1 MQMGETMT
9 ERAGRGFGPG
19 VLVTAA
25 FIGPGTITTASVA
38 GAGSGYVL
46 VWALAFSIVA
56 TLVLQEMAARIGL
69 VGDGGLAEQLR
80 AALAQP
86 AVRTVVLGLVV
97 VAIGVGNAAYEA
109 GNITGAV
116 LGASALL
123 DVPRDALVLGVTALA
138 AALLFSGR
146 YRLLETVLVS
156 LVAFM
161 GLVFVAAALSAPP
174 DTALLFSVP
183 EGADAFG
190 LTALALIGTTV
201 VPYNLFLHASAVR
214 AHWGADADALPAVRR
229 DAFLSIGFGGLVTL
243 AVLSTA
249 AVAFAGTGTAV
260 SAATMAAQLEP
271 VLGEWAAA
279 CFALGLLAAGLT
291 SAITAPLAAAWA
303 VCGALGWSTDLRA
316 LPFRI
321 VWALVLVSGTVTA
334 LAGFRPVAV
343 ILIAQITNALLLPII
358 AGLLLWLVNRAALG
372 AARNG
377 ALSNALAVCVLLVV
391 LALTLNR
398 LVGMLG

>member
-1 MQMGETMT
+1 MT
-9 ERAGRGFGPG
+9 ERARRSFGPG
-19 VLVTAA
+19 MLVTAA

-38 GAGSGYVL
+38 GAGAGYVL

-80 AALAQP
+80 AALTQP
-86 AVRTVVLGLVV
+86 VARAVVLGLVV

-123 DVPRDALVLGVTALA
+123 DVPRGALVLGITVLA
-138 AALLFSGR
+138 ALLLFSGR
-146 YRLLETVLVS
+146 YRLLETTLAA

-161 GLVFVAAALSAPP
+161 GVVFLAAALSTPP
-174 DTALLFSVP
+174 DAALVFSVP
-183 EGADAFG
+183 AGADAFG

-214 AHWGADADALPAVRR
+214 AHWGTDADALPAVRR
-229 DAFLSIGFGGLVTL
+229 DACLSIGFGGLVTL

-249 AVAFAGTGTAV
+249 AVAFAGTGTEV
-260 SAATMAAQLEP
+260 NAATMAAQLEP
-271 VLGEWAAA
+271 VLGRWAAA

-303 VCGALGWSTDLRA
+303 VCG
-316 LPFRI
+316 
-321 VWALVLVSGTVTA
+321 
-334 LAGFRPVAV
+334 
-343 ILIAQITNALLLPII
+343 
-358 AGLLLWLVNRAALG
+358 
-372 AARNG
+372 
-377 ALSNALAVCVLLVV
+377 
-391 LALTLNR
+391 
-398 LVGMLG
+398 

>member
-1 MQMGETMT
+1 MT
-9 ERAGRGFGPG
+9 ERVRRSFGPG
-19 VLVTAA
+19 MLVTAA

-38 GAGSGYVL
+38 GAGAGYVL

-80 AALAQP
+80 AALTQKVAR
-86 AVRTVVLGLVV
+86 AVVLGLVV

-123 DVPRDALVLGVTALA
+123 DVPRGALVLGITVLA
-138 AALLFSGR
+138 ALLLFSGR
-146 YRLLETVLVS
+146 YRLLETTLAA

-161 GLVFVAAALSAPP
+161 GVVFVAAALSAPP
-174 DTALLFSVP
+174 DVALMFSVP
-183 EGADAFG
+183 AGADAFG

-229 DAFLSIGFGGLVTL
+229 DTCLGIGFGGLVTL
-243 AVLSTA
+243 AILSTA
-249 AVAFAGTGTAV
+249 AVAFAGTGTEV
-260 SAATMAAQLEP
+260 SAESMAAQLEP
-271 VLGEWAAA
+271 VLGGWAAT

-303 VCGALGWSTDLRA
+303 VCGALGWSTELRSRS
-316 LPFRI
+316 FRM
-321 VWALVLVSGTVTA
+321 VWAVVLASGAVTT
-334 LAGFRPVAV
+334 LAGFRPIAV
-343 ILIAQITNALLLPII
+343 ILIAQVTNALLLPII
-358 AGLLLWLVNRAALG
+358 AGLLLWLVNRSALG
-372 AARNG
+372 SARNG
-377 ALSNALAVCVLLVV
+377 ALSNVLAASVLLVV
-391 LALTLNR
+391 LALSFNR
-398 LVGMLG
+398 FVQMLG